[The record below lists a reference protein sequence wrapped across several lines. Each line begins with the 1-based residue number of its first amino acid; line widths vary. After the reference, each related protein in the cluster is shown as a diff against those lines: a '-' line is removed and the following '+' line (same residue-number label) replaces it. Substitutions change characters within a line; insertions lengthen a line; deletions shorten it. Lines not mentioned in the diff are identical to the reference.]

1 MPPTAATEPSIVDAR
16 TVNSMAERVAV
27 LETRVGALKEDTSS
41 IRSNIHGI
49 NNEMQKFVA
58 AEMRCVDHLGKILE
72 AIKDLPIL
80 IAAVTAFNEMRPQL
94 QQVFE
99 ERAQRA
105 GLASFGKRFTMI
117 VGAGA
122 ALVAVLGGIAGLLV
136 WLSQHLKPL

>member
-1 MPPTAATEPSIVDAR
+1 MSPTAATEPSVVDAR

-58 AEMRCVDHLGKILE
+58 AEMRCVDHLAKILD
-72 AIKDLPIL
+72 AIKDLPVL
-80 IAAVTAFNEMRPQL
+80 IGAVTAFNEMRPEL
-94 QQVFE
+94 RAVFE
-99 ERAQRA
+99 ERSQRA

-122 ALVAVLGGIAGLLV
+122 ALVAVLGGIAGGLI
-136 WLSQHLKPL
+136 WLSQHLRPL